1 MGEYNTVVM
10 QYLIQTNTEYM
21 HRLKEFEEKVDNIFD
36 LLKVLQY
43 NITELQNTV
52 HTLRTTDAQDT
63 ALKEA
68 FNVNRNRQR

>member
-1 MGEYNTVVM
+1 M
-10 QYLIQTNTEYM
+10 QYLIQTNDEYIR
-21 HRLKEFEEKVDNIFD
+21 RLNEYEKKVEDIFD

>member
-1 MGEYNTVVM
+1 MVM
-10 QYLIQTNTEYM
+10 QYLIQRNDDYIYKLEKYE
-21 HRLKEFEEKVDNIFD
+21 KKVDDILD

-43 NITELQNTV
+43 NIEELQNTV

>member
-1 MGEYNTVVM
+1 MVM
-10 QYLIQTNTEYM
+10 QYLIQTNDEYIR
-21 HRLKEFEEKVDNIFD
+21 RLNEYDKKVEDIFD

>member
-1 MGEYNTVVM
+1 MVM
-10 QYLIQTNTEYM
+10 QYLIQTNDEYIR
-21 HRLKEFEEKVDNIFD
+21 RLNEYEKKVEDSFD
-36 LLKVLQY
+36 LLKVFQY

>member
-1 MGEYNTVVM
+1 MVM
-10 QYLIQTNTEYM
+10 QYLIQTNDEYIR
-21 HRLKEFEEKVDNIFD
+21 RLNEYEKKVEDIFD